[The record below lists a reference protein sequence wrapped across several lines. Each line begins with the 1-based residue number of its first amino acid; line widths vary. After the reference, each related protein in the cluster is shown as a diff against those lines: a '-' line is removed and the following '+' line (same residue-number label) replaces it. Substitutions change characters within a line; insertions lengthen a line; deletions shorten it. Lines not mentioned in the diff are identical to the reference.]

1 MEFENSMCSLNW
13 HVLHVFLSLVV
24 WWSLL
29 SSQSLRVY
37 LTWHVLIGPLGQG
50 LIYKVNHE
58 IMREKKNMRNE
69 TQFGMISQD
78 FSFFITDY
86 KKKKTHF
93 SSVGASWSR
102 SNHNWCNWGRSA
114 RGWATRTRDWRKN
127 LMNRDRPRTSHLHPS
142 SSLPVRIRRLLRYAL
157 LAWKSSKKQKK
168 EIEVL
173 IAKGYGTC
181 P

>member
-1 MEFENSMCSLNW
+1 MVELTFITKSEGLLDMACSNWSTRARVDLLSQPWNYEAKKICVTKRNSAWFPRIFPS
-13 HVLHVFLSLVV
+13 
-24 WWSLL
+24 SLL
-29 SSQSLRVY
+29 
-37 LTWHVLIGPLGQG
+37 TI
-50 LIYKVNHE
+50 
-58 IMREKKNMRNE
+58 
-69 TQFGMISQD
+69 
-78 FSFFITDY
+78 
-86 KKKKTHF
+86 KKKTHF

-173 IAKGYGTC
+173 IAKGDGTR